1 MMDKNLKLFVDKKKV
16 AADENFAENKIWFS
30 VVKVSWRMADTAEAK
45 HETRLVSAFPKN
57 FQ

>member
-1 MMDKNLKLFVDKKKV
+1 MMDKNLKFFVDKKV
-16 AADENFAENKIWFS
+16 AADENFDENKIWFS